1 MVETLLQ
8 YLINN
13 LSYLGVFISSII
25 TSASVI
31 IPLPGQL
38 ILVLAVVLNLN
49 IFLTAVLTAAGS
61 MIGEMVGYGV
71 GVAGGKVV
79 KGKFRKHKKLIKTI
93 EEYYHKYA
101 FWVIFVT
108 AFLFFPFDLVGIISG
123 LSRYDV
129 KKFLLAGFLG
139 KLLKTLVLFILIQN
153 GINSFGFTGNFVG
166 L

>member
-8 YLINN
+8 YLIHN

-31 IPLPGQL
+31 VPLPGQL

-49 IFLTAVLTAAGS
+49 PFITAVVTAAGS
-61 MIGEMVGYGV
+61 MIGEMIGYGI
-71 GVAGGKVV
+71 GLAGRKLA
-79 KGKFRKHKKLIKTI
+79 KGRFKKHEKLTATIKK
-93 EEYYHKYA
+93 YYNKYA

-129 KKFLLAGFLG
+129 RKFLLAGFLG
-139 KLLKTLVLFILIQN
+139 KFLKTLLVFYLIQN
-153 GINSFGFTGNFVG
+153 GIQIFGFT
-166 L
+166 